1 MAPTAL
7 VVYRK
12 HKNSSNDEW
21 HFHTQCSVWPESN
34 FIQVRFLNPGEAEPV
49 CGKCMELESAMFGST
64 KQSGNTLTA
73 QSLAKQTATVGHGMP
88 RPPVYDLPYELAKS
102 RQLLDTARTI
112 VHELRQTIENS
123 HRIIVQSQRIRHKAQ
138 EQTLTDTRQRFR

>member
-21 HFHTQCSVWPESN
+21 HFHTECSLWPESN
-34 FIQVRFLNPGEAEPV
+34 FVQVRFVNPGEAERL
-49 CGKCMELESAMFGST
+49 CGKCVKLESAMFGST
-64 KQSGNTLTA
+64 EQSGNTLTP
-73 QSLAKQTATVGHGMP
+73 QSLAEQTAMLGHVMP
-88 RPPVYDLPYELAKS
+88 GRSVYDLPYELAKS

-138 EQTLTDTRQRFR
+138 ERTLTERAARVR

>member
-21 HFHTQCSVWPESN
+21 HFHTECSLWPESN
-34 FIQVRFLNPGEAEPV
+34 FVQVRFVSRDEAERL
-49 CGKCMELESAMFGST
+49 CGNCMKLESAMFGST
-64 KQSGNTLTA
+64 EQSGNTRTP
-73 QSLAKQTATVGHGMP
+73 QSLAEQKPTVGHGMP

-102 RQLLDTARTI
+102 RQLLDTARAI

-138 EQTLTDTRQRFR
+138 EQTLTERAARFR

>member
-21 HFHTQCSVWPESN
+21 HFHTECSLWPESN
-34 FIQVRFLNPGEAEPV
+34 FVQVRFVSPGEAERL
-49 CGKCMELESAMFGST
+49 CGKCMKLESAMFGST
-64 KQSGNTLTA
+64 ELSGNTLTP
-73 QSLAKQTATVGHGMP
+73 QSLAEQTATVGHVTP
-88 RPPVYDLPYELAKS
+88 DPPVYDLPYELAKS

-112 VHELRQTIENS
+112 VYELRQTIENS
-123 HRIIVQSQRIRHKAQ
+123 HRIIVQSRRIRHKAQ
-138 EQTLTDTRQRFR
+138 EQTLTERAARCR